1 MNPTSVNRIDRK
13 FSELRARNQK
23 AFVAFITAGDPSP
36 ERTPELVWALERAGA
51 DIVELGVPFSDPL
64 ADGVVNQLS
73 AQRALEAGTTTPRVF
88 EILQAV
94 RAQSQIPIVL
104 YTYFNLIYAYG
115 IERFCLHAYQAGADG
130 LLVLDLPPEESEG
143 TASVGSRLGD
153 GSLRRIS
160 LVAPT
165 SPAERIAKIIEKA
178 TGFIYYVSREGVTGM
193 QEHVA
198 TSISSR
204 IDLLR
209 KQTAL
214 PICVGFGISTPDQAR
229 TVAQQADGAV
239 VGSVLVNRIAE
250 WGGEKDLP
258 EKLEAFAR
266 PLAVAIHSC
275 CGPVLPEGA
284 KP

>member
-1 MNPTSVNRIDRK
+1 MNPVTDNRIDRK
-13 FSELRARNQK
+13 FRELKARGQK
-23 AFVAFITAGDPSP
+23 AFVAYITAGDPSP
-36 ERTPELVWALERAGA
+36 EATPDLVWALERAGA

-64 ADGVVNQLS
+64 ADGIVNQLS

-94 RAQSQIPIVL
+94 RKQSQIPIVL

-115 IERFCLHAYQAGADG
+115 IERFCLHAHHAGADG
-130 LLVLDLPPEESEG
+130 LLVLDLPPEESQG
-143 TASVGSRLGD
+143 DSGIGSRLGD

-165 SPAERIAKIIEKA
+165 SPAERIAKIVQKA
-178 TGFIYYVSREGVTGM
+178 TGFVYYVSREGVTGM

-198 TSISSR
+198 TSIGSR

-209 KQTAL
+209 KHTSL
-214 PICVGFGISTPDQAR
+214 PICIGFGISTPEQAR

-239 VGSVLVNRIAE
+239 VGSALVNQIAQL
-250 WGGEKDLP
+250 GNDPDLAQ
-258 EKLEAFAR
+258 KLEEFAR
-266 PLAVAIHSC
+266 PLAEAIH
-275 CGPVLPEGA
+275 G
-284 KP
+284 

>member
-1 MNPTSVNRIDRK
+1 MNTLPENRIDRK
-13 FSELRARNQK
+13 FRELKARGQK
-23 AFVAFITAGDPSP
+23 AFVAYITAGDPNP
-36 ERTPELVWALERAGA
+36 ETTPELVWALERAGA

-73 AQRALEAGTTTPRVF
+73 AQRALEAGTTTQRVF

-104 YTYFNLIYAYG
+104 YTYFNLIYAHG
-115 IERFCLHAYQAGADG
+115 IERFCLHAFQAGADG
-130 LLVLDLPPEESEG
+130 LLVLDLPPEESVG
-143 TASVGSRLGD
+143 DSGIGSRLGD

-165 SPAERIAKIIEKA
+165 SPAERISKILEKA
-178 TGFIYYVSREGVTGM
+178 TGFVYYVSREGVTGM

-209 KQTAL
+209 KQTKL

-258 EKLEAFAR
+258 EKLENFAR
-266 PLAVAIHSC
+266 PLAQAIHS
-275 CGPVLPEGA
+275 
-284 KP
+284 

>member
-1 MNPTSVNRIDRK
+1 MNPTTENRIDRK
-13 FSELRARNQK
+13 FRELKARSQK
-23 AFVAFITAGDPSP
+23 AFVAYITAGDP
-36 ERTPELVWALERAGA
+36 TPQTTPDLVWALERAGA

-64 ADGVVNQLS
+64 ADGIVNQLS
-73 AQRALEAGTTTPRVF
+73 AQRALEAGTTTPRIF

-104 YTYFNLIYAYG
+104 YIYFNLIYAFG
-115 IERFCLHAYQAGADG
+115 IERFCQQAFQAGADG
-130 LLVLDLPPEESEG
+130 LLVLDLPPEESQG
-143 TASVGSRLGD
+143 NDVGSRLGD

-165 SPAERIAKIIEKA
+165 SPAERMEKIVQKA
-178 TGFIYYVSREGVTGM
+178 SGFVYYVSREGVTGM

-198 TSISSR
+198 TSIGSR

-209 KQTAL
+209 KYTSL
-214 PICVGFGISTPDQAR
+214 PICVGFGISTPEQAR

-250 WGGEKDLP
+250 WGGDRDLP
-258 EKLEAFAR
+258 QRLEAFAR
-266 PLAVAIHSC
+266 PLAQAIHS
-275 CGPVLPEGA
+275 
-284 KP
+284 

>member
-1 MNPTSVNRIDRK
+1 MSKTTDNRIDRK
-13 FSELRARNQK
+13 FRELKARGQK
-23 AFVAFITAGDPSP
+23 AFVAYITAGDPSP
-36 ERTPELVWALERAGA
+36 EATPPLVWALERAGA

-73 AQRALEAGTTTPRVF
+73 AQRALEAGTTTARVL

-94 RAQSQIPIVL
+94 RQQSQIPIVL
-104 YTYFNLIYAYG
+104 YTYFNLVYAFG
-115 IERFCLHAYQAGADG
+115 TERFCLQAHQAGADG
-130 LLVLDLPPEESEG
+130 VLVLDLPPEESHG
-143 TASVGSRLGD
+143 SSGVGSRLGD

-165 SPAERIAKIIEKA
+165 SPPERIAKIIEKA
-178 TGFIYYVSREGVTGM
+178 SGFVYYVSREGVTGM

-198 TSISSR
+198 SSIGSR

-209 KQTAL
+209 KHTSL
-214 PICVGFGISTPDQAR
+214 PICVGFGISTPEQAR
-229 TVAQQADGAV
+229 AVAQQADGAV

-250 WGGEKDLP
+250 WGRDRDLP

-266 PLAVAIHSC
+266 PLAQAIH
-275 CGPVLPEGA
+275 EG
-284 KP
+284 KGGG